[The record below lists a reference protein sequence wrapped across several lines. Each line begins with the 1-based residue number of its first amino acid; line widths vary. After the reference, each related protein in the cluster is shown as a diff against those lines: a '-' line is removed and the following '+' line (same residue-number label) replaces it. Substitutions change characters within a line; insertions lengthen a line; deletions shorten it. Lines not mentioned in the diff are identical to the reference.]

1 MLLMK
6 FDWLIVGCGFT
17 GATAARQL
25 AEQHG
30 MKVLVVDRRDHVA
43 GNAYDYVD
51 SNGLLVHRYGPHI
64 FHTNSAKVFS
74 FLSRFTEWT
83 VYFHRVKGMV
93 GGCYVPLP
101 FNLNSVS
108 ALFPAGAADRLCGAL
123 ISEYGYGA
131 RIPVL
136 KLRDSKSHELKD
148 IAAFVYENVFLN
160 YTKKQWD
167 LLPDELD
174 PGVTARVPIV
184 LNRDDRYF
192 SDKYQAM
199 PTQGYTALFGN
210 MLDHPNISVQ
220 LGADW
225 TDLKGKALSDRVIF
239 TGPIDEFFDHRC
251 GELPYRSVRFE
262 MKSEINAEFL
272 NECTTINFP
281 NAFDFTRVTLQHRLT
296 GQRGNAQLS
305 VYEYPCRYMREA
317 NEPYYPIPA
326 PPNQVLLQ
334 RYRELSAT
342 LAGSVFF
349 AGRLGDYQY
358 YNMDQ
363 ACARGMA
370 LVEKEIPQ
378 AMGGHSNSIS
388 IQDARLRTMV

>member
-1 MLLMK
+1 MPLMK

-25 AEQHG
+25 AEQHC
-30 MKVLVVDRRDHVA
+30 MKVLVIDRRDHVG
-43 GNAYDYVD
+43 GNAYDHAD
-51 SNGLLVHRYGPHI
+51 GSGLLVHRYGPHI

-74 FLSRFTEWT
+74 YLSRFTEWT
-83 VYFHRVKGMV
+83 VYFHRVRGMV
-93 GGCYVPLP
+93 GGCYIPLP
-101 FNLNSVS
+101 FNLNSIN
-108 ALFPAGAADRLCGAL
+108 ALFPASAADRLGEAL
-123 ISEYGYGA
+123 IAEYGYGA
-131 RIPVL
+131 RVPIS
-136 KLRDSKSHELKD
+136 KLRESKSNELKD

-174 PGVTARVPIV
+174 PSVTSRVPIV

-199 PTQGYTALFGN
+199 PTHGYTTMFRR

-220 LGADW
+220 LSTDW
-225 TDLKGKALSDRVIF
+225 TELRGKPLSDRVIF
-239 TGPIDEFFDHRC
+239 TGPIDEFFDHQF

-262 MKSEINAEFL
+262 MKQESNTEFPL
-272 NECTTINFP
+272 ECTTINFP
-281 NAFDFTRVTLQHRLT
+281 NSFDFTRVTLQHRLT
-296 GQRGNAQLS
+296 GHQGREPLS
-305 VYEYPCRYMREA
+305 IYEYPGPYKRGV

-326 PPNQVLLQ
+326 EASQILLQ
-334 RYRELSAT
+334 RYHELSAT
-342 LAGSVFF
+342 LLGSVFF

-370 LVEKEIPQ
+370 LVEKEIPR
-378 AMGGHSNSIS
+378 AMGVHLNSIS
-388 IQDARLRTMV
+388 NQDARLRTVV